1 MLFYSYPYHV
11 YIVKCNDGSLYTGI
25 TNDLERRLSQHNG
38 KTWGGA
44 KYTHSRGPV
53 ELVYVEKY
61 PTRKEAAKREWEIKH
76 TLTHQGKVDL
86 INKATKEDILKA
98 I

>member
-1 MLFYSYPYHV
+1 M
-11 YIVKCNDGSLYTGI
+11 VKCSDGSFYTGI
-25 TNDLERRLSQHNG
+25 TNDLERRISQHNG
-38 KTWGGA
+38 KTRGGA

-61 PTRKEAAKREWEIKH
+61 STRKEAAKREWEIKH
-76 TLTHQGKVDL
+76 TLDHQGKTNL
-86 INKATKEDILKA
+86 INKATKEDILRA

>member
-1 MLFYSYPYHV
+1 MLLYTYPYHV
-11 YIVKCNDGSLYTGI
+11 YMVSCNDGSLYTGI
-25 TNDLERRLSQHNG
+25 TNNLERRLSQHNG

-53 ELVYVEKY
+53 KLVYIEKY
-61 PTRKEAAKREWEIKH
+61 LTRKEAAKREWEIKH
-76 TLTHQGKVDL
+76 TLNHQDKLDL
-86 INKATKEDILKA
+86 ISKLTKDDILQA